1 MMIRVVVADD
11 QALVRDGIAAVL
23 NTQSDIDVVGS
34 AGDGAEAVE
43 LVAALDPDV
52 VVLDIRMPRLDGIG
66 AAEAVL
72 TRPDNRTRVM
82 MLTTFD
88 LDDYVYDALS
98 LGASGFLLK
107 QSSASD
113 FITGVRTVAAGE
125 SMLAPSVTTRLIA
138 EFARRKGTA
147 VVESGRASALT
158 PREREV
164 LQVMARGMS
173 NPEIASELSVAEET
187 VKTHIGRILGK
198 LGLRDRTQA
207 VVFYFEHVQGRA

>member
-1 MMIRVVVADD
+1 MIRVVVADD

-88 LDDYVYDALS
+88 LDD
-98 LGASGFLLK
+98 
-107 QSSASD
+107 
-113 FITGVRTVAAGE
+113 
-125 SMLAPSVTTRLIA
+125 
-138 EFARRKGTA
+138 
-147 VVESGRASALT
+147 
-158 PREREV
+158 
-164 LQVMARGMS
+164 
-173 NPEIASELSVAEET
+173 
-187 VKTHIGRILGK
+187 
-198 LGLRDRTQA
+198 
-207 VVFYFEHVQGRA
+207 

>member
-1 MMIRVVVADD
+1 MIRVVVADD

-34 AGDGAEAVE
+34 AEDGAAAVE
-43 LVAALDPDV
+43 LIAASDPDV
-52 VVLDIRMPRLDGIG
+52 AVLDIRMPRLDGIR
-66 AAEAVL
+66 AAEAIL
-72 TRPDNRTRVM
+72 TRPGNRTRVL

-107 QSSASD
+107 QSPASD
-113 FITGVRTVAAGE
+113 FISGVRAVAAGE
-125 SMLAPSVTTRLIA
+125 PMLAPSVTTRLIA

-147 VVESGRASALT
+147 VVESGRASVLT
-158 PREREV
+158 PREQEV
-164 LQVMARGMS
+164 LRVMARGMS

-207 VVFYFEHVQGRA
+207 VVYYFEHVQGRA